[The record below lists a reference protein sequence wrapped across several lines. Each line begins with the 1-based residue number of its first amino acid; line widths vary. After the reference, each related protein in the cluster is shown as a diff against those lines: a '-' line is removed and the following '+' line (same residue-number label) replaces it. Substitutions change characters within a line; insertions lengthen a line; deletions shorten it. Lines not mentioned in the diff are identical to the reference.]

1 MLISVLKP
9 CYIGM
14 ELSNKLAL
22 IGAIRALG
30 SSLLW
35 SFTGFA
41 LYQYYEIPLSMV
53 SLFYVSQAVV
63 NSIGFIIGGYLAD
76 FLGKVRTMIT
86 SSIISSLAL
95 FIAFMVNK
103 PLIVIGMVLVQSF
116 FNNAYGV
123 ANTSLVGDYATGFS
137 SLVKYFS
144 RLRVGINAGW
154 AIGPAIGG
162 LLYETYGFRVLLLLG
177 SLIPLGALPL
187 LISLPEASRPVERGL
202 TLNVNR
208 RFALFL
214 IPSFLTFLVMGQLGF
229 PLLTYY
235 NVHVGLSTFMVGLL
249 YMENG
254 LLVVFLQDLLGKYL
268 RRPDLIMLG
277 MIIYGVSYLAV
288 AFIPSF
294 AWAVVDMFFI
304 TLAEMIVSPI
314 SQSIAN
320 MLADPRARGRY
331 MGLYSLV
338 TGLGRTVASSIAG
351 LLMPYAFKQPLVLW
365 GFVFIIAVSS
375 SAMYKVLVGDALVA
389 SKIRNT
395 N

>member
-1 MLISVLKP
+1 
-9 CYIGM
+9 M

-30 SSLLW
+30 GSLLW

-41 LYQYYEIPLSMV
+41 LYQYYKLPLTLV
-53 SLFYVSQAVV
+53 SLFYIAQAVV
-63 NSIGFIIGGYLAD
+63 SSIAFMVGGYLAD
-76 FLGKVRTMIT
+76 FLGRVRTMVV
-86 SSIISSLAL
+86 SSIVSSIAL
-95 FIAFMVNK
+95 IIAYMINK
-103 PLIVIGMVLVQSF
+103 PLIVVVMVLIQSF

-123 ANTSLVGDYATGFS
+123 ANTSIVGDYARSFT

-162 LLYETYGFRVLLLLG
+162 LLYEVYGFRLLMFLG
-177 SLIPLGALPL
+177 SLIPLAALPL
-187 LISLPEASRPVERGL
+187 LMTLPEPSYTVEAGL
-202 TLNVNR
+202 TFHVNR
-208 RFALFL
+208 TFALFL

-235 NVHVGLSTFMVGLL
+235 NAHDGLTTFQVGLL

-254 LLVVFLQDLLGKYL
+254 LLVVFLQDLIGRYL
-268 RRPDLIMLG
+268 RRPSLISMGMLL
-277 MIIYGVSYLAV
+277 YGVSYLAV

-294 AWAVVDMFFI
+294 PWAVVDMFFI
-304 TLAEMIVSPI
+304 TMAEMVVSPL

-320 MLADPRARGRY
+320 ALADPKARGRY

-338 TGLGRTVASSIAG
+338 TGLGRTIASSISSM
-351 LLMPYAFKQPLVLW
+351 LMPLALEQPLTLW
-365 GFVFIIAVSS
+365 GFVLAVAVSS
-375 SAMYKVLVGDALVA
+375 SALYTAFVKDVA
-389 SKIRNT
+389 IVSRRA
-395 N
+395 